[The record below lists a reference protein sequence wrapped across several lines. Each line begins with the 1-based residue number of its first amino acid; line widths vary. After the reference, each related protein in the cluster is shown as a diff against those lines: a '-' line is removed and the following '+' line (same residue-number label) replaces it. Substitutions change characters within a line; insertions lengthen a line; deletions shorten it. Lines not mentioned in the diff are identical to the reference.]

1 MLMWCLDTPTCVSRK
16 KINAHGYLDDTRVN
30 YLYSIDERLKKFVF
44 FHMVQSVGIGL
55 SVGSL
60 LKLNKKSANVESASH
75 CVLLRKRVLT
85 DGHQSERVVM

>member
-1 MLMWCLDTPTCVSRK
+1 
-16 KINAHGYLDDTRVN
+16 
-30 YLYSIDERLKKFVF
+30 
-44 FHMVQSVGIGL
+44 MVQSVGIGL